1 MSQNIICPWKGW
13 YSLLCLGKN
22 HLKGI
27 EWFQKKYATKSHTN
41 KNNIEKKDIK
51 HQIKEAYTE
60 TSKTA
65 EITRGTQNRYM
76 G

>member
-1 MSQNIICPWKGW
+1 MVSK
-13 YSLLCLGKN
+13 
-22 HLKGI
+22 
-27 EWFQKKYATKSHTN
+27 KKYATKSHTN
-41 KNNIEKKDIK
+41 NNNIEKKDIK